1 MIRKSPCKKSTAIK
15 ICGITKTSQA
25 KSIAQLRINAIGVI
39 GVKKSPR
46 FVPEEEC
53 IKIFNEVE
61 KVSSSIE
68 KVFVIANEKLEE
80 ISSGVMTKAGR
91 LAMELANEKKRLN
104 QELKEL
110 QAEYDEVK
118 PTTPT
123 GTRDWYVKWLSM
135 ILAVLGVF
143 LISASYTFY
152 GQITYFLSAIGWIY
166 VGMQWG
172 DRAIMIGSAVTGTAV
187 AMSLIENL
195 PKYLSTI

>member
-1 MIRKSPCKKSTAIK
+1 MQYLDWSS
-15 ICGITKTSQA
+15 
-25 KSIAQLRINAIGVI
+25 NM
-39 GVKKSPR
+39 VK
-46 FVPEEEC
+46 E
-53 IKIFNEVE
+53 
-61 KVSSSIE
+61 IE
-68 KVFVIANEKLEE
+68 HEE
-80 ISSGVMTKAGR
+80 IIETAESGKMHNITSKAGR
-91 LAMELANEKKRLN
+91 LAMELAAEKKRLA
-104 QELKEL
+104 QELEEL
-110 QAEYDEVK
+110 QGEYDDIK
-118 PTTPT
+118 PLTPT

-195 PKYLSTI
+195 PKYLSSI